1 MLPKI
6 HSLAYN
12 DLLKEIQELYS
23 STNISDLDTALL
35 LSKFQEVQQ
44 LFNERVVT
52 ITDEDLEGQSLHQWQ
67 PLQTEIHRSLRLL
80 FTDLMLLRSSRQS
93 KTLTHRLATVRQ
105 RLEQLMAYC
114 QQLTH

>member
-6 HSLAYN
+6 HSLAYK
-12 DLLKEIQELYS
+12 DLLKEIQDLYS
-23 STNISDLDTALL
+23 STNVDDLDTALL
-35 LSKFQEVQQ
+35 LSKFQQVQQ

-67 PLQTEIHRSLRLL
+67 PLHTEIHRSLRLL